1 MKALNT
7 NIVNDGNLF
16 LKIIQGCEKS
26 LEQLM
31 DKYSEPL
38 CNHVMLLTGSRD
50 LSEEVVAD
58 VFISLWKVK
67 NNLVIQTSLRS
78 YLYRSCKNRALDVLE
93 KEKRYQTEGIES
105 MKPVKGDIST
115 DTELNIK
122 ELNLHIDSLIKEMPK
137 QKQLIFRM
145 SRIDGLKYR
154 EIAEILSL
162 SINTVQNHM
171 VEAVKFMAKHK
182 VKFD

>member
-1 MKALNT
+1 MKVVKV
-7 NIVNDGNLF
+7 NIAQDEKILS
-16 LKIIQGCEKS
+16 LIIQGSERA
-26 LEQLM
+26 LGQLM

-38 CNHVMLLTGSRD
+38 CNHVMQLTGSRD

-78 YLYRSCKNRALDVLE
+78 YLYRSCKNRSLDLLE
-93 KEKRYQTEGIES
+93 KEKRYRTEGIES
-105 MKPVKGDIST
+105 MKPLKGDIST
-115 DTELNIK
+115 DAELNIQ